1 MVDIQYVDEEDIRNI
16 VDDTCEF
23 IIADHGIGHYEY
35 GNGTYTDISMIVSL
49 TSQDIVVQYPIDSD
63 SMIYTLV
70 VGTHYLTDG
79 KGMDYECDYM
89 VELSHIEYNI
99 VTKGFE
105 ATYEVNEQ

>member
-1 MVDIQYVDEEDIRNI
+1 MIDIQYVGEGDICAI
-16 VDDTCEF
+16 VEQECEF
-23 IIADHGIGHYEY
+23 LVEDRGIGHYEY
-35 GNGTYTDISMIVSL
+35 GDGKYTDKNLQLSL
-49 TSQDIVVQYPIDSD
+49 TTQDIMVQYPIDSE